1 MIGVILAGGK
11 SSRFGS
17 HKSLY
22 PLDEKPFYVHV
33 YHAMIESGIE
43 RIVLSSNKM
52 LSQYFIDDIKMR
64 QLDIEV
70 IVDEVSYKECGPLSG
85 IYAVMHTIPNE
96 DYCVI
101 SVDTPFVTSVAI
113 RYLIEMAGIH
123 HKSNAIL
130 YQDNEQIHRTIAVY
144 RYALL
149 PSVKESLDA
158 GRLALKEL
166 TQQNAKLIHI
176 NRINSTPFWYENI
189 NTKEDLKRVLKLRS
203 GYYGANN
210 R

>member
-22 PLDEKPFYVHV
+22 PLDDKPFYEHI
-33 YHAMIESGIE
+33 YHAMVESGIE

-52 LSQYFIDDIKMR
+52 LSQYFLDDIKLR
-64 QLDIEV
+64 GLNIEV
-70 IVDEVSYKECGPLSG
+70 IEDEVSYKECGPLSG
-85 IYAVMHTIPNE
+85 IYAVMHAIPNE

-101 SVDTPFVTSVAI
+101 SVDTPFITPVAI
-113 RYLIEMAGIH
+113 RYLIHMAGIH
-123 HKSNAIL
+123 GKDDAVI
-130 YQDNEQIHRTIAVY
+130 YRDNEQMHRTIAVY
-144 RYALL
+144 RYHLMPL
-149 PSVKESLDA
+149 VKRSLDN

-166 TQQNAKLIHI
+166 TQTNTMLIHI

-189 NTKEDLKRVLKLRS
+189 NTKEDLNRVLKIRS
-203 GYYGANN
+203 GFYGTDN

>member
-22 PLDEKPFYVHV
+22 PLDDKPFYEHI
-33 YHAMIESGIE
+33 YHAMVESGIE

-52 LSQYFIDDIKMR
+52 LSQYFVDDIKMR
-64 QLDIEV
+64 GLDIEV
-70 IVDEVSYKECGPLSG
+70 IEDEVAYKDCGPLSG
-85 IYAVMHTIPNE
+85 IYAVIHAIPNE

-101 SVDTPFVTSVAI
+101 SVDTPFITATAI
-113 RYLIEMAGIH
+113 RYLIKMAGLH
-123 HKSNAIL
+123 SRDTAII
-130 YQDNEQIHRTIAVY
+130 YRDNEQLHRTIGVY
-144 RYALL
+144 RYTLL
-149 PSVKESLDA
+149 PVVKDALDA
-158 GRLALKEL
+158 GKLALKSL
-166 TQQNAKLIHI
+166 TEEHTTLIHV

-189 NTKEDLKRVLKLRS
+189 NTKEDLERVLNIRS
-203 GYYGANN
+203 GYHGTDY